1 MIKPRELLDI
11 FIDFILS
18 PTTYNYTLFRYIL
31 PFYVKK
37 KSHPYFLH
45 NNFQNPI
52 ASKWMLSI
60 DELTECFI
68 RIVAV
73 MVDVFQFSPERKL
86 VYAPFANEGHLNYRI
101 IHVAVI

>member
-1 MIKPRELLDI
+1 ML
-11 FIDFILS
+11 ILKHF
-18 PTTYNYTLFRYIL
+18 P
-31 PFYVKK
+31 PFHVKK

-52 ASKWMLSI
+52 VFKWMLSI

-73 MVDVFQFSPERKL
+73 MINIFRLSPERKL
-86 VYAPFANEGHLNYRI
+86 VDAPFANEEHLNYRI
-101 IHVAVI
+101 VHVAVI